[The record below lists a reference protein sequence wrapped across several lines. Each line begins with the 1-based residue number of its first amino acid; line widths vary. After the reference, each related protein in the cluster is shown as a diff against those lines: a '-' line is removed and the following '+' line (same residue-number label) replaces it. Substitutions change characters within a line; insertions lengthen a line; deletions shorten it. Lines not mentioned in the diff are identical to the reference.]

1 MAVYFIR
8 ETELDECI
16 GCGACADICPVD
28 AVKMVED
35 KARVDQDW
43 CIGCGVCAIQ
53 CPADV
58 ITIKRRMENRGPQD
72 FEKLHQQIKTE
83 KGL

>member
-8 ETELDECI
+8 QTDLDECI

-28 AVKMVED
+28 AVNMVDELPD
-35 KARVDQDW
+35 VDQDW
-43 CIGCGVCAIQ
+43 CIGCGVCAVS
-53 CPADV
+53 CPAEV
-58 ITIKRRMENRGPQD
+58 ISIKRRLESQAPES
-72 FEKLHQQIKTE
+72 FAALHRQIKTE